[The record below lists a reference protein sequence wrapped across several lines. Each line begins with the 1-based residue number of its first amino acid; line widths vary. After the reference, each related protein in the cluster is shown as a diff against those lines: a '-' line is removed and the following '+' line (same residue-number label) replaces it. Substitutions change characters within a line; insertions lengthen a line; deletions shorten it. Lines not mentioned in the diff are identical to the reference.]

1 MNGLIS
7 YERRIARKRILFG
20 VQAVGQYVKQRV
32 RSASR
37 VHFDAINSMEMLR
50 KTSRI
55 CQEFRSSTL
64 ANWCSINQ
72 IQGGYVLPKTVSYA
86 QWSLEPYCIGTKL
99 RTLRTQKR
107 LTLSRLAAETGLSTA
122 LLSKLETDRM
132 IPTLPT
138 LATISRVYGV
148 GMSYFFSE
156 PSRHTL
162 SITRKAHL
170 QGKGRGADTTKM
182 IPLNPASAHV
192 RMTAQMV
199 EFTPGA
205 IASAMEALPDGS
217 GLVYVLEGRL
227 QLQAGGMQ
235 EVLEE
240 GDCACLESE
249 MALSWSALGKHRCR
263 VLAVAPGAATK
274 EL

>member
-1 MNGLIS
+1 M
-7 YERRIARKRILFG
+7 
-20 VQAVGQYVKQRV
+20 V
-32 RSASR
+32 
-37 VHFDAINSMEMLR
+37 
-50 KTSRI
+50 
-55 CQEFRSSTL
+55 
-64 ANWCSINQ
+64 
-72 IQGGYVLPKTVSYA
+72 KTVTYA
-86 QWSLEPYCIGTKL
+86 QWALEPYCIGMKL

-156 PSRHTL
+156 PSRHTI

-170 QGKGRGADTTKM
+170 LGKGRSTESTKA
-182 IPLNPASAHV
+182 IPLNPA
-192 RMTAQMV
+192 TARAPLTALMV
-199 EFTPGA
+199 EFSPGGT
-205 IASAMEALPDGS
+205 ASSMEGLPGGS

-227 QLQAGGMQ
+227 QLEAGGMQ

-240 GDCACLESE
+240 GDCAWMESE
-249 MALSWSALGKHRCR
+249 MALSWSVPGKHRCR
-263 VLAVAPGAATK
+263 VLAVSCGVERNSAGAERNSASA
-274 EL
+274 ERNSASAERNSASAERNSASAERNSASAERNSE